1 MGERAGAAMRR
12 EAHRTDSEPASP
24 LRLSI
29 AVAGCGPAGLAAA
42 LMLRRAGHDVVLFE
56 RFEAPRPVGS
66 GLMLQPTGLAVLRR
80 LDLADRIVA
89 HGARI
94 DRLSGR
100 TAGSGRVVLD
110 VRYAALGRVD
120 HFGLGVHRADLF
132 ALLHDAARAAG
143 VPVRTG
149 RTIASS
155 RLAGAQ
161 RVLLMAD
168 GTESEPFDLVVDALG
183 SRSALAP
190 PTGRALAYGALWAT
204 LDWVEDA
211 GFDWTMLQ
219 QRYRRASMMAGVLPV
234 GTSGGATRRL
244 AFFWSLRAD
253 RLTDWQAAGLGV
265 WKREV
270 MALWPDCRPLLD
282 QIEAPD
288 QLVFARYAHRTL
300 PRPAEP
306 ALIHIGDAWHSAS
319 PQLGQGANM
328 ALLDAWALALAL
340 AARPERDAAL
350 AHAVALRRR
359 HVRLYQWLT
368 ALFTPV
374 YQSDGRLLPL
384 LRDRIVGPVS
394 KLWPATRI
402 QAALVSGLVGGP
414 LRALSL
420 DD

>member
-1 MGERAGAAMRR
+1 L
-12 EAHRTDSEPASP
+12 S
-24 LRLSI
+24 LSI

-42 LMLRRAGHDVVLFE
+42 LLLRRAGHKVVLFE
-56 RFEAPRPVGS
+56 RFETPRPIGS

-89 HGARI
+89 CGARI

-100 TAGSGRVVLD
+100 SAGSGRVVLD
-110 VRYAALGRVD
+110 VRYAALGRAD
-120 HFGLGVHRADLF
+120 PFGLGIHRADLF
-132 ALLHDAARAAG
+132 ALLFDAVCAAG

-149 RTIASS
+149 QTIATS
-155 RLAGAQ
+155 RLAGGQ
-161 RVLLMAD
+161 RMLVMAD
-168 GTESEPFDLVVDALG
+168 STESEPFDLVVDALG

-204 LDWVEDA
+204 LDWIDEA

-219 QRYRRASMMAGVLPV
+219 QRYHRASMMAGVLPV

-253 RLTDWQAAGLGV
+253 RLADWQAAGLDA

-282 QIEAPD
+282 QIAAPD

-300 PRPAEP
+300 ARPAEP

-340 AARPERDAAL
+340 AERPDRDAAL
-350 AHAVALRRR
+350 AQAIALRHR

-374 YQSDGRLLPL
+374 YQSDSRLLPF

-402 QAALVSGLVGGP
+402 QAALVSGLVGAP
-414 LRALSL
+414 LRTLGL